1 MSNLQ
6 ASPPTLGRWARRLLA
21 LSCLVFA
28 TAASAYQKGDWVLAK
43 YKNGP
48 FWFPGVVESDTGRG
62 VTVVYDDGDRETLPS
77 NLVKNYNWAPGSVV
91 ECNFKSSGKW
101 FRGKI
106 TTLSGEDLSITYDDG
121 DKERTKTGLCRSR

>member
-1 MSNLQ
+1 MSNPQ
-6 ASPPTLGRWARRLLA
+6 PARRGLGRWTRLLFA

-28 TAASAYQKGDWVLAK
+28 TAASAYQRGDWVLAK
-43 YKNGP
+43 FKNGP

-77 NLVKNYNWAPGSVV
+77 NLVKNYDWQPGSVV
-91 ECNFKSSGKW
+91 ECNFRSAGQW

-106 TTLSGEDLSITYDDG
+106 TALSGENLSIAYDDG